1 MLRDRDCDGRS
12 GFWLNKARIS
22 ALSQP
27 VAVKAEGVAAPAPRH
42 ALLYGSTIAA
52 SAFLLFQVQPLI
64 AKLILPWFGGSA
76 AVWTTCML
84 FFQVALLGGYLYAH
98 WTTRLLS
105 PPRQALV
112 HTVLLAVSLLLLPI
126 TPGESWKPPSG
137 EDPTLRILGL
147 LAATVGLPYFL
158 LSTTGPLVQAWYSR
172 VNHGRLPYR
181 LFALSNFASM
191 AALLSYPVVVEP
203 FLRTRHQSLI
213 WSAAY
218 VLFAVLAAAAAMQ
231 SRAAPPQPVSED
243 AASEAADA
251 APGMADYALWVALPA
266 CASLLLLSVTN
277 FLTQDVASI
286 PFLWILPLSLYLLS
300 FVLCFDAIGWYR
312 RIPFLILLAAALA
325 GMVYRL
331 RSDEFLSELPQ
342 TIALYCAG
350 FFVCCMVC
358 HGELAALKPHPRHLT
373 AFYLMISVGGA
384 LGGVFVG
391 VIAPAAFAGNYEL
404 PIGIALCVLLAA
416 AALYYSPSSPM
427 RSGRSMLAWC
437 VVAAFA
443 AGICGYCINIVRE
456 WGVGS
461 RVVARNFYGG
471 LRVSDEGD
479 PSETGSS
486 RKLRH
491 GEINHGEQYLH
502 PSRKL
507 EPTTYYC
514 PGSGVGMAIEALRPR
529 GPLRI
534 GVIGLGAGG
543 LAAYGRD
550 GDYFRFYEIN
560 PLILKLA
567 TTEFTYTRE
576 TPARVEYV
584 MGDAR
589 LSLEREPSQQF
600 DLLVVD
606 AFSGDSIPIHLLT
619 REAFGQY
626 FRHLRDNGIL
636 AVHIS
641 NRHLDLAPVVKQAA
655 LAYRKQAREI
665 DTDDDDETGCFGCT
679 WVLLASRF
687 DHSGINAYPT
697 LDETRDLP
705 IWTDDYSN
713 LLHILK

>member
-1 MLRDRDCDGRS
+1 M
-12 GFWLNKARIS
+12 
-22 ALSQP
+22 SQP
-27 VAVKAEGVAAPAPRH
+27 IAVKAEGLVANPRH
-42 ALLYGSTIAA
+42 AVLYGSTIFT

-98 WTTRLLS
+98 WTTQLLS
-105 PPRQALV
+105 PPRQALL
-112 HTVLLAVSLLLLPI
+112 HAGLLAASLLLLPI

-172 VNHGRLPYR
+172 VNHGALPYR

-191 AALLSYPVVVEP
+191 AALLSYPVAVEP
-203 FLRTRHQSLI
+203 FLRTRHQSLV

-218 VLFAVLAAAAAMQ
+218 AVFAALAAAAAMK
-231 SRAAPPQPVSED
+231 SRVAEPLAAP
-243 AASEAADA
+243 ADA
-251 APGMADYALWVALPA
+251 GPESGESAPGLADYALWIALPA

-300 FVLCFDAIGWYR
+300 FVLCFDATGWYR

-331 RSDEFLSELPQ
+331 RSDEFLSQLPQ

-373 AFYLMISVGGA
+373 AFYVMISIGGAVGGI
-384 LGGVFVG
+384 FVG
-391 VIAPAAFAGNYEL
+391 VIAPTAFAGNHEL
-404 PIGIALCVLLAA
+404 PIGISLCVLLAA
-416 AALYYSPSSPM
+416 AALYHSPSSPM
-427 RSGRSMLAWC
+427 RAGRYMLAWC
-437 VVAAFA
+437 AMAAFA
-443 AGICGYCINIVRE
+443 AGICGFSINIIRE
-456 WGVGS
+456 WGAGS

-471 LRVSDEGD
+471 LRVSDEGG
-479 PSETGSS
+479 PEEAGSS

-502 PSRKL
+502 PSRRR

-514 PGSGVGMAIEALRPR
+514 PDSGVGLAIRALRPR
-529 GPLRI
+529 GALRV

-543 LAAYGRD
+543 LAAYGRA
-550 GDYFRFYEIN
+550 GDYYRFYEIN

-567 TTEFTYTRE
+567 TTEFTYTRD
-576 TPARVEYV
+576 TPAQVEYA

-589 LSLEREPSQQF
+589 LSLERESSQRF

-606 AFSGDSIPIHLLT
+606 AFSGDSIPVHLLT

-626 FRHLRDNGIL
+626 FRHLRDDGIL

-655 LAYRKQAREI
+655 LAFRKKAREI

-679 WVLLASRF
+679 WVLVASRL
-687 DHSGINAYPT
+687 DDAGIAGYPT

-705 IWTDDYSN
+705 MWTDDYSN